1 MAKIKELSEALDE
14 IIGSAGK
21 VVETAK
27 KMKASFASE
36 EEDWNNYR
44 DEELARD
51 KNEEERKQLLTLEEV
66 RKVLAE
72 KSRNGHTAEI
82 KGLLKKYGADRLS
95 LVDPEKYEDLLKDA
109 EAIQDGG
116 K

>member
-1 MAKIKELSEALDE
+1 MPKMKELNETLDE
-14 IIGSAGK
+14 IIGSASR

-44 DEELARD
+44 DEA
-51 KNEEERKQLLTLEEV
+51 EEERKQLLTLEEV

-82 KGLLKKYGADRLS
+82 KALLKKYGADKLS

-116 K
+116 E

>member
-1 MAKIKELSEALDE
+1 MPKMKELNETLDE
-14 IIGSAGK
+14 IIGSASK

-72 KSRNGHTAEI
+72 KSRNGHTADI
-82 KGLLKKYGADRLS
+82 RALLKKHGAARLS
-95 LVDPEKYEDLLKDA
+95 EIDPANYAALLADA
-109 EAIQDGG
+109 EALGNG
-116 K
+116 

>member
-1 MAKIKELSEALDE
+1 MPKMKELNETLDE
-14 IIGSAGK
+14 IIESASK

-51 KNEEERKQLLTLEEV
+51 EAEEERKQLLTLEEV

-82 KGLLKKYGADRLS
+82 KALLKKYGADKLS

-116 K
+116 E

>member
-1 MAKIKELSEALDE
+1 MPKMKELNETLDE
-14 IIGSAGK
+14 IIGSASR

-51 KNEEERKQLLTLEEV
+51 EAEEERKQLLTLEEV

-82 KGLLKKYGADRLS
+82 KALLKKYGADKLS

-116 K
+116 E